1 MGSPELLKD
10 EASKDCVFLLGLLV
24 PEFSIIFS
32 FKLLP
37 GFDSLFAK
45 TTFKKSKFLN
55 YNNLNRW
62 ELQLKFSKL
71 TKGSP
76 SEQFKNAA
84 V

>member
-24 PEFSIIFS
+24 PEFYIIFS

-45 TTFKKSKFLN
+45 TTFKKVKV
-55 YNNLNRW
+55 
-62 ELQLKFSKL
+62 
-71 TKGSP
+71 P
-76 SEQFKNAA
+76 
-84 V
+84 